1 MMRGSSVVALRY
13 GKAFLGGREKKL
25 QSCCYRRQLHPTTL
39 ACAIRTLRLF
49 LLFSDDIFY
58 TPTGA
63 THTLHKNHC
72 IRAHSDNMSD
82 AQLFEDT
89 FTITSINSQKY
100 DRVSRISCTSTDNL
114 TTFTLDVNTELYP
127 CTVGES
133 VSLALASTL
142 SLDGKDE
149 DSAAGRGGWRDVGMG
164 ENTLANE
171 YDYVCHGKVYRFEEG
186 STQGNMYENSFL
198 RFAYH

>member
-1 MMRGSSVVALRY
+1 
-13 GKAFLGGREKKL
+13 
-25 QSCCYRRQLHPTTL
+25 
-39 ACAIRTLRLF
+39 
-49 LLFSDDIFY
+49 
-58 TPTGA
+58 
-63 THTLHKNHC
+63 
-72 IRAHSDNMSD
+72 MSD

-127 CTVGES
+127 CAVGES
-133 VSLALASTL
+133 LSLALASTL

-149 DSAAGRGGWRDVGMG
+149 DAAAGRGGWRDVGMG
-164 ENTLANE
+164 EHTLANE

-186 STQGNMYENSFL
+186 STQGNMYENPLFPACISL
-198 RFAYH
+198 TNLGYFAGPSLFPSEVFCCTWMARTTSLCP